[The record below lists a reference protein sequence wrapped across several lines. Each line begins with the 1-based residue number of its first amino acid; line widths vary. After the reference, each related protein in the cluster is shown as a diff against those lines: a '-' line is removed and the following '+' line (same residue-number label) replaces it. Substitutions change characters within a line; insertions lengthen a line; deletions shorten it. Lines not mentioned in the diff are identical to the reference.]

1 VALGIRAGDIG
12 RRFFAGQAQWKVVL
26 RSSGYSKCPHRTSG
40 ATNANG
46 GDPTL
51 LLLVR
56 QDDPGQVLLSP
67 WSGFS
72 FAHGR
77 PAVLMLDK
85 TGLIWWN
92 LDRVGAGFTGIHPA
106 SDLKPRFLLAGA
118 FYCRMRQ
125 VTEARDHLFVRGN

>member
-1 VALGIRAGDIG
+1 MIFGPRCYTA
-12 RRFFAGQAQWKVVL
+12 QAQWKVVL
-26 RSSGYSKCPHRTSG
+26 KSSGYSKCPGRTNG

-72 FAHGR
+72 FAHGW

-85 TGLIWWN
+85 TGLLCWN
-92 LDRVGAGFTGIHPA
+92 EIGWLPGLPEYTRLVPKVPA
-106 SDLKPRFLLAGA
+106 PGLG
-118 FYCRMRQ
+118 
-125 VTEARDHLFVRGN
+125 LFFHYTQGTVAHGGSRW